1 MLQSLIP
8 LLECPLC
15 HGELTW
21 TLTECQ
27 GDHVE
32 AAEAVCRDCASRY
45 PVLDGIAAFLTLN
58 LRRHDLWEVTETQ
71 LTRYLR
77 ENPQVEHQLMDSEI
91 SELAPADQFFR
102 ALVLE
107 EQGNYGQARDLA
119 TMAIRGLYTSEWLSA
134 YQSETAHLVGRIS
147 RQAGP
152 LVDLASGRCDLVQV
166 LAGELS
172 RPIVATDFSPRVL
185 RNSRRR
191 LAPLGLDRNLGLL
204 AFDARRTPFKAGAL
218 DTLTTNQGLG
228 NIEQPLDLLHE
239 LRRVVRGEFLAI
251 THFYPPGDGN
261 AAAIRELGLQTL
273 LYRDSTLDA
282 FAAAGFEVELANVQ
296 TAPARPT
303 PVSVLLEGARID
315 GLPVVPTELQ
325 WCLLV
330 AH

>member
-15 HGELTW
+15 HGELAW

-27 GDHVE
+27 GDHV
-32 AAEAVCRDCASRY
+32 ATAEAVCRHCSSLY
-45 PVLDGIAAFLTLN
+45 PVLDGIAAFLTPD
-58 LRRHDLWEVTETQ
+58 LRRNDLWEVSDTK
-71 LTRYLR
+71 LTHSLR

-91 SELAPADQFFR
+91 DALGPADQFFR
-102 ALVLE
+102 TLVLE
-107 EQGNYGQARDLA
+107 EQGNYDQARDLA
-119 TMAIRGLYTSEWLSA
+119 TMATRRLYTPEWLSA
-134 YQSETAHLVGRIS
+134 YQSEAAHLVGRIS
-147 RQAGP
+147 LQGGP

-166 LAGELS
+166 LAGELG
-172 RPIVATDFSPRVL
+172 RPVVATDFSPRVL

-191 LAPLGLDRNLGLL
+191 LAHLGLDRNLGLL
-204 AFDARRTPFKAGAL
+204 AFDARRTPFKSGAL
-218 DTLTTNQGLG
+218 DTLTTNQGLS

-261 AAAIRELGLQTL
+261 AAAIRELGLPTL

-296 TAPARPT
+296 TALAKPT
-303 PVSVLLEGARID
+303 PASVLLEGARID